1 MQSRARGRKRGIR
14 SVPSGE
20 RCDRKRHGNLH
31 QRPYRIAGSSSE
43 GRLRPSVDRGR
54 NRPDETV
61 ATYVVTPQLVRS
73 FDDALGLIRSAVE
86 GRTSKA
92 AYLHGSFG
100 SGKSHFMAILYL
112 LLHHNAAVRS
122 VSELAPVIEKHN
134 AWIQGK
140 KFLLITYYMIGAKD
154 MESKIL
160 GEYVRQIEHLHPG
173 TSIPGVYRSEALFKD
188 AEALRADM
196 GDEQFFAK
204 LNKGAAGTGAS
215 GWGEIA
221 AGWGPRALRLRLPHP
236 RNPKSGSGW
245 WVIWSRSST
254 PMPRV
259 GILSSL
265 TLIPACRSSANTL
278 SRSAMT
284 A

>member
-1 MQSRARGRKRGIR
+1 MATYIKDLIELPDQVRRGDFVLR
-14 SVPSGE
+14 
-20 RCDRKRHGNLH
+20 LT
-31 QRPYRIAGSSSE
+31 E
-43 GRLRPSVDRGR
+43 GVTKPQ
-54 NRPDETV
+54 ETV
-61 ATYVVTPQLVRS
+61 DTYVVTPQLVRS
-73 FDDALGLIRSAVE
+73 FDDALGLIRSAIE
-86 GRTSKA
+86 GCTSKA

-160 GEYVRQIEHLHPG
+160 GEYVRQIERLHPG
-173 TSIPGVYRSEALFKD
+173 TPIPGVYRSEALFKD
-188 AEALRADM
+188 AEGLRADM

-221 AGWGPRALRLRLPHP
+221 AGWDPESFEAAITAS
-236 RNPKSGSGW
+236 PKSEERVRLVGDLVEKFYTYAKSGDSEF
-245 WVIWSRSST
+245 VDLDT
-254 PMPRV
+254 
-259 GILSSL
+259 GLSDHQQ
-265 TLIPACRSSANTL
+265 TR
-278 SRSAMT
+278 
-284 A
+284 